1 MKVKARI
8 TIDGRNFVF
17 DAAKFELDSDTAAD
31 RAAAMSATLNTF
43 FDDVARGDLHHWS
56 DEEEK

>member
-1 MKVKARI
+1 MKARI
-8 TIDGRNFVF
+8 TIEGRNFVF
-17 DAAKFELDSDTAAD
+17 DAASFELESYTTASM
-31 RAAAMSATLNTF
+31 AAAMSATLQTF